1 MSELLSFYDSIPISL
16 LTPVFFGL
24 LFIFILLGVPL
35 TFVLGGL
42 SVIFIYLEFLADPK
56 SDGLYLLASKA
67 WDLMETSS
75 LIAIPLYVFMAMVLE
90 RSGVAHD
97 LYRMMHLWWGGL
109 RGGLAIGTVLICTI
123 FAAMSGISGA
133 AVVTMGTIAL
143 PQMLSRG
150 YDARLALGAINSGGG
165 WGILIPPSILMVLYA
180 LITEVS
186 IGKLF
191 AAGVGPGLLL
201 FTLVSLYIGVRCYF
215 QPHLGEALPPEE
227 RGTWSEK
234 FVALRSVLL
243 PIMIIVMVLGAIF
256 SGIATVTEAAAV
268 GVLGAIIASAV
279 NRRLNFELIRVAA
292 LRTFRLTTLI
302 TWIVL
307 AAHAYSTAYTAM
319 GAESFITGLV
329 TEIPGGKW
337 GALLFMMV
345 VLFFL
350 GMVLDQ
356 VGIMLIT
363 LPVFLPLVD
372 AHGFDQIWFGIL
384 FVVMME
390 ISYMTPPF
398 GFNLFYLRSVT
409 QSDPSMSHLTMKD
422 IYWSVGPYT
431 VVELLGLFLIVLFPA
446 IALWLPNII
455 FPAQ

>member
-1 MSELLSFYDSIPISL
+1 MFDMVAAYAALAIEWKTFL
-16 LTPVFFGL
+16 FFGL
-24 LFIFILLGVPL
+24 LFLFILLGVPL

-42 SVIFIYLEFLADPK
+42 SVIFIFVEFQANPA
-56 SDGLYLLASKA
+56 SDGLYLVASKI
-67 WDLMETSS
+67 WDLMETSA

-90 RSGVAHD
+90 RSGVAHA

-186 IGKLF
+186 VGKLF

-201 FTLVSLYIGVRCYF
+201 FVLVSAYIGIRCWL
-215 QPHLGEALPPEE
+215 QPKLGPSLPAEE
-227 RGTWSEK
+227 RGSWSEK
-234 FVALRSVLL
+234 LAALRSVLL

-256 SGIATVTEAAAV
+256 TGLATVTEAAAV
-268 GVLGAIIASAV
+268 GVLGALAASAV
-279 NRRLNFELIRVAA
+279 NGKLNVRLVREASI
-292 LRTFRLTTLI
+292 RTFRLTTLI
-302 TWIVL
+302 AWIVF

-319 GAESFITGLV
+319 GAEGFITGL
-329 TEIPGGKW
+329 TEQIPGGGW
-337 GALLFMMV
+337 GALLFMMA

-350 GMVLDQ
+350 GMVLDP

-363 LPVFLPLVD
+363 LPVFLPLVS
-372 AHGFDQIWFGIL
+372 AHGFDPVWFGIL

-409 QSDPSMSHLTMKD
+409 QSDPSMRHLTMKD

-431 VVELLGLFLIVLFPA
+431 VVELFGLFLIVLFPS
-446 IALWLPNII
+446 IALWLPDLLFSGN
-455 FPAQ
+455 

>member
-1 MSELLSFYDSIPISL
+1 MSDLIAVYAAMAIEWKTFL
-16 LTPVFFGL
+16 FFGL
-24 LFIFILLGVPL
+24 LFLFIMLGVPL

-42 SVIFIYLEFLADPK
+42 SVIFIYAEFQANPG
-56 SDGLYLLASKA
+56 SDGLYLVASKM

-150 YDARLALGAINSGGG
+150 YNARLALGAINSGGG

-201 FTLVSLYIGVRCYF
+201 FVLVSAYIGIRCWI
-215 QPHLGEALPPEE
+215 QPSMGPALPAEE
-227 RGTWSEK
+227 RGTWPEK
-234 FVALRSVLL
+234 LAALRSVLL

-256 SGIATVTEAAAV
+256 SGLATVTEAAAV
-268 GVLGAIIASAV
+268 GVLGALVASAV
-279 NRRLNFELIRVAA
+279 NRRLNWELVKEAA
-292 LRTFRLTTLI
+292 IRTFRLTTLI
-302 TWIVL
+302 TWIVF

-319 GAESFITGLV
+319 GAESFITSM
-329 TEIPGGKW
+329 TSQIPGGQW
-337 GALLFMMV
+337 GALFFMMV

-350 GMVLDQ
+350 GMVLDP

-363 LPVFLPLVD
+363 LPVFLPLVN
-372 AHGFDQIWFGIL
+372 AHGFDPIWFGIL

-409 QSDPSMSHLTMKD
+409 QSDPSMRHLTMKD
-422 IYWSVGPYT
+422 IYMSVGPYA
-431 VVELLGLFLIVLFPA
+431 VVELFGLFLIVLFPA
-446 IALWLPNII
+446 VALWLPDLLFSGN
-455 FPAQ
+455 